1 MKLVIASNNKN
12 KIREIKE
19 ILGTFFEEI
28 VTLKDLGIDVDVEET
43 GTTFE
48 ENALIKAREIC
59 RLTGLPALAD
69 DSGLCVNALG
79 GAPGVYSARYA
90 GENHVDA
97 ENNALLLK
105 NMADVTDRKAHF
117 CTAIVLVYPDGSY
130 RSVSGE
136 TYGEILHAPEGSNGF
151 GYDPLFYSY
160 DLKKSFGLA
169 TAEEKNAVSHRGRA
183 LRELEKEIRREC
195 EYRAR
200 GFDKAFFDRIKRGEC
215 TTQEVEAFS
224 CDSQKTGFDL
234 DDPFRK
240 YYSLD
245 AVLKTLD
252 DYLAGKKSDVFVRHW
267 ACVYLYILG
276 GGFFSCVIRP
286 RTVESILQDMIIDWL
301 DSLSFFDDENEE
313 DTAET
318 IGVYRKIFSSFDR
331 MLQRWQKMQYRFA
344 RVPDGDDDVD
354 DDDDDFGSGFEI
366 LMIDDEEKR
375 LYCFWTEK
383 ENVAVTNNDEVSY
396 EELTEIKERLSA
408 TGYEELDLWFDCP
421 EE

>member
-1 MKLVIASNNKN
+1 MRRGFFRSDMKLVIASNNKN

-183 LRELEKEIRREC
+183 LR
-195 EYRAR
+195 
-200 GFDKAFFDRIKRGEC
+200 
-215 TTQEVEAFS
+215 
-224 CDSQKTGFDL
+224 
-234 DDPFRK
+234 
-240 YYSLD
+240 
-245 AVLKTLD
+245 
-252 DYLAGKKSDVFVRHW
+252 
-267 ACVYLYILG
+267 
-276 GGFFSCVIRP
+276 
-286 RTVESILQDMIIDWL
+286 
-301 DSLSFFDDENEE
+301 
-313 DTAET
+313 
-318 IGVYRKIFSSFDR
+318 R
-331 MLQRWQKMQYRFA
+331 ME
-344 RVPDGDDDVD
+344 
-354 DDDDDFGSGFEI
+354 EI
-366 LMIDDEEKR
+366 LLGRAE
-375 LYCFWTEK
+375 
-383 ENVAVTNNDEVSY
+383 
-396 EELTEIKERLSA
+396 
-408 TGYEELDLWFDCP
+408 G
-421 EE
+421 